1 MWPIIKS
8 NMKYT
13 ETLTL
18 FKVTTLHERKTQLRQ
33 KFFQGILNPKHKLYF
48 LLGDVRNVLIELRKP
63 NIFLT
68 PKAKT
73 NQFKD
78 SLVCYGFKHFKPVF
92 GIQSLSFCRK
102 LLTNICSP
110 PSFPLHNINKIKL
123 KIARWAY
130 NRNWHSFFGESINPS
145 MCNNLA

>member
-33 KFFQGILNPKHKLYF
+33 KFFQGILNPKHQLYF
-48 LLGDVRNVLIELRKP
+48 LLGDVRNVSIELRKP

-78 SLVCYGFKHFKPVF
+78 SL
-92 GIQSLSFCRK
+92 I
-102 LLTNICSP
+102 
-110 PSFPLHNINKIKL
+110 
-123 KIARWAY
+123 
-130 NRNWHSFFGESINPS
+130 
-145 MCNNLA
+145 